1 VDSGRAKSLPTKMP
15 PVLISLK
22 IKLPLK
28 GPLILGTRLWGISR
42 KKIGI
47 HQKVLNKDLK
57 KIEMY
62 RKILK
67 SRRILLRKRFYNR
80 NVKKLNTLI
89 SKLFLRRRKLM
100 KKV

>member
-1 VDSGRAKSLPTKMP
+1 MT

-28 GPLILGTRLWGISR
+28 GPLILGTRPWGISR

-57 KIEMY
+57 MIKKC
-62 RKILK
+62 RKIFK